1 MNVAA
6 ALAVTGSAWAAT
18 AHDCRCRAFG
28 ESFELGTV
36 ACIMG
41 ELAQCQMAL
50 NNPSWQKLKA
60 SCPEVRLDEAET
72 LLSLAYPPP
81 PSLPKC

>member
-1 MNVAA
+1 MAISGTV
-6 ALAVTGSAWAAT
+6 WAEQS
-18 AHDCRCRAFG
+18 HDCRCRAFG
-28 ESFELGTV
+28 EKFELGAV

-60 SCPEVRLDEAET
+60 SCPEARLDDLQP
-72 LLSLAYPPP
+72 LLALLHPSP